1 MKELFD
7 SIFLVK
13 KRMLHEEETKCK
25 ESAVIVAKENG
36 VMMILSGCLYG
47 RLFSFAMAAY
57 RSEKFGSICI
67 FP

>member
-1 MKELFD
+1 
-7 SIFLVK
+7 
-13 KRMLHEEETKCK
+13 MLHEEEAKCK
-25 ESAVIVAKENG
+25 ESAVIVAKGNG
-36 VMMILSGCLYG
+36 VMMILSGCLYE